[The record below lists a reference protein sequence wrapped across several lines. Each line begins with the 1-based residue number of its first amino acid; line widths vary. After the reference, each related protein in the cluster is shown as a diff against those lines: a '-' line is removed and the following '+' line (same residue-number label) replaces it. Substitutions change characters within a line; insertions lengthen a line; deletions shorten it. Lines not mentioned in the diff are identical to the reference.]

1 MMRYVN
7 HFIWYLGLIL
17 LQVFI
22 LNNTHFIGVFLPI
35 IYIYALLRWPPDMS
49 PSLVILLGFLLGF
62 SVDVLSNTPGMNAS
76 ATTLIAFLRYP
87 TLRLFVSKDDLGSKN
102 IGETTLANGAYW
114 KYVILLVLVHHATLL
129 LLEAFSFSNG
139 FLLLL
144 KIPVCTLLTLIFIF
158 AFERINEKK
167 DARD

>member
-1 MMRYVN
+1 MTRYIN
-7 HFIWYLGLIL
+7 HILWYLGLIL

-22 LNNTHFIGVFLPI
+22 LNNTHFLGMFLPI

-49 PSLVILLGFLLGF
+49 PTLVILLGFLLGL
-62 SVDVLSNTPGMNAS
+62 SVDVLTNTPGMNAS

-87 TLRLFVSKDDLGSKN
+87 TLRLFVSKEDLGSRN
-102 IGETTLANGAYW
+102 IGETTLANGAFW
-114 KYVILLVLVHHATLL
+114 KYIILLVLIHHSTLFI
-129 LLEAFSFSNG
+129 LEAFSFSNT
-139 FLLLL
+139 LILLL

-158 AFERINEKK
+158 AFERINGKK

>member
-7 HFIWYLGLIL
+7 HFLWYLGLIL

-22 LNNTHFIGVFLPI
+22 LDNTHFLGVFLPI

-49 PSLVILLGFLLGF
+49 PSLVILLGFLLGL

-87 TLRLFVSKDDLGSKN
+87 TLRLFVSKEDLGSKN
-102 IGETTLANGAYW
+102 IGETTLANGAFW
-114 KYVILLVLVHHATLL
+114 KYIILLVLIHHSTLL
-129 LLEAFSFSNG
+129 ILEAFSFSNVL
-139 FLLLL
+139 LLLL
-144 KIPVCTLLTLIFIF
+144 KIPVCILLTLVFIF
-158 AFERINEKK
+158 AFERINGKK

>member
-1 MMRYVN
+1 MMRYLN
-7 HFIWYLGLIL
+7 HFLWYLGLIL

-22 LNNTHFIGVFLPI
+22 LNNTHFLGVFLPI

-49 PSLVILLGFLLGF
+49 PSLIILLGFLLGF

-114 KYVILLVLVHHATLL
+114 KYVILLVLIHHATLL
-129 LLEAFSFSNG
+129 LLEAFSFTNG

-144 KIPVCTLLTLIFIF
+144 KIPVCTLLTLVFIF
-158 AFERINEKK
+158 AFERVNEKK

>member
-7 HFIWYLGLIL
+7 HFLWYLGLIL

-22 LNNTHFIGVFLPI
+22 LNNTHFLGMFLPI

-49 PSLVILLGFLLGF
+49 PTLVILLGFLLGL
-62 SVDVLSNTPGMNAS
+62 SVDVLTNTPGMNAS

-102 IGETTLANGAYW
+102 IGETTLANGAFW
-114 KYVILLVLVHHATLL
+114 KYIVLLVFIHHATLL
-129 LLEAFSFSNG
+129 ILEAFSFSNVL
-139 FLLLL
+139 LLLL
-144 KIPVCTLLTLIFIF
+144 KIPVCTLLTLVFIF
-158 AFERINEKK
+158 AFERINGKK

>member
-7 HFIWYLGLIL
+7 HFLWYLGLIL

-22 LNNTHFIGVFLPI
+22 LNNTHFLGIFLPF
-35 IYIYALLRWPPDMS
+35 IYVYALLRWPPDMS
-49 PSLVILLGFLLGF
+49 PSVVILLGFLLGL

-102 IGETTLANGAYW
+102 IAESTLANGAFW
-114 KYVILLVLVHHATLL
+114 KYIVLLVLIHHSTLL
-129 LLEAFSFSNG
+129 ILESFSFSNVL
-139 FLLLL
+139 LLLL
-144 KIPVCTLLTLIFIF
+144 KIPVCTLLTLVFIF
-158 AFERINEKK
+158 AFERVNGKK

>member
-17 LQVFI
+17 LQVFL
-22 LNNTHFIGVFLPI
+22 LNNTHFLGVFLPI

-114 KYVILLVLVHHATLL
+114 KYVILLVLVHHTALL

-144 KIPVCTLLTLIFIF
+144 KIPVCTLLTLVFIF

>member
-1 MMRYVN
+1 MKRYLN
-7 HFIWYLGLIL
+7 PILWFLGLIG

-22 LNNTHFIGVFLPI
+22 LNNTHFLGVFLPI
-35 IYIYALLRWPPDMS
+35 VYIYALLRWPPNTS
-49 PSLVILLGFLLGF
+49 PALVILLGFILGL

-76 ATTLIAFLRYP
+76 ATTLIGFLRYP
-87 TLRLFVSKDDLGSKN
+87 TLRLFVTKDDLGTKD
-102 IGETTLANGAYW
+102 IGETTLANGAFW
-114 KYVILLVLVHHATLL
+114 KYTILLVLIHHTTLL
-129 LLEAFSFSNG
+129 ILEAFSFSNG

-158 AFERINEKK
+158 AFERINGKK

>member
-1 MMRYVN
+1 MMRYLN
-7 HFIWYLGLIL
+7 HFLWYLGLIL

-22 LNNTHFIGVFLPI
+22 LNNTHFLGVFLPI

-49 PSLVILLGFLLGF
+49 PSLIILLGFLLGF

-114 KYVILLVLVHHATLL
+114 KYVILLVLIHHATLL

-144 KIPVCTLLTLIFIF
+144 KIPVCTLLTLVFIF
-158 AFERINEKK
+158 AFERVNEKK

>member
-1 MMRYVN
+1 MMRFVN
-7 HFIWYLGLIL
+7 HFLWYLGLIL

-22 LNNTHFIGVFLPI
+22 LNNTHFLGVFLPI

-49 PSLVILLGFLLGF
+49 PTLVIILGFLLGL

-87 TLRLFVSKDDLGSKN
+87 TLRLFVSKEDLGTKN
-102 IGETTLANGAYW
+102 IGENTLANGAFW

-144 KIPVCTLLTLIFIF
+144 KIPVCTLLTLVFIF
-158 AFERINEKK
+158 AFERINAKK

>member
-7 HFIWYLGLIL
+7 HFLWYLGLIL

-22 LNNTHFIGVFLPI
+22 LNNTHFLGIFLPF

-49 PSLVILLGFLLGF
+49 PSVVILLGFLLGL

-102 IGETTLANGAYW
+102 IGESTLANGAFW
-114 KYVILLVLVHHATLL
+114 KYIVLLVLIHHSTLL
-129 LLEAFSFSNG
+129 ILESFSFSNVL
-139 FLLLL
+139 LLLL
-144 KIPVCTLLTLIFIF
+144 KIPVCTLLTLVFIF
-158 AFERINEKK
+158 AFERVNGKK

>member
-7 HFIWYLGLIL
+7 HILWYVGLIL

-22 LNNTHFIGVFLPI
+22 LNNTHFLGIFLPFV
-35 IYIYALLRWPPDMS
+35 YIYALLRWPPDMS
-49 PSLVILLGFLLGF
+49 PALVTLLGFLLGL

-102 IGETTLANGAYW
+102 IGESTLANGAFW
-114 KYVILLVLVHHATLL
+114 KYVILLVLVHHSTLL
-129 LLEAFSFSNG
+129 ILESFSFSNIG
-139 FLLLL
+139 LLLL
-144 KIPVCTLLTLIFIF
+144 KIPVCSLLTLVFLF
-158 AFERINEKK
+158 AFERINGKK

>member
-1 MMRYVN
+1 MTRYIN
-7 HFIWYLGLIL
+7 YILWFLGLIA

-22 LNNTHFIGVFLPI
+22 LNNTHFLGMFLPI
-35 IYIYALLRWPPDMS
+35 VYIYALLRWPPDVS
-49 PSLVILLGFLLGF
+49 PALVILFGFLLGL

-102 IGETTLANGAYW
+102 IGETTLANGAFW
-114 KYVILLVLVHHATLL
+114 KYIVLLVLIHHSTLFI
-129 LLEAFSFSNG
+129 LEAFSFSNT
-139 FLLLL
+139 LMLLL
-144 KIPVCTLLTLIFIF
+144 KIPVCSLLTLIFIF
-158 AFERINEKK
+158 AFERINGKK